1 MSYVFHIKIQ
11 LPLKGLAHFKNWEKI
26 TRAMISENP
35 FAEFRKECEATL
47 AYALK
52 KTLPEIRLDKPSLN
66 KPPNT
71 NFGQLASSLC
81 FELAKKL
88 NQKPIALAEKIVN
101 AMRKSSFSLIE
112 NVVPAGGGYVNFH
125 AEFPKFSALTLK
137 SVRHLNLEYGF
148 VKTNKPVKVIVEHT
162 SVNPLHPIHIGQA
175 RNPMLGDALARTLK
189 YRGHTVFRHYYIDDV
204 GRQSSVVA
212 YGYAKLGM
220 PRPDEKADH
229 FVGKIYTITSCL
241 AELNR
246 LRRELELAK
255 AVSPSDEVAK
265 INKYIN
271 EWMSIAVEL
280 EEKFPKLFEKLLAKI
295 GKDENP
301 EEEIIR
307 LNRAYEDGDPKATR
321 LVRDVSEF
329 CLQGFRETQERVE
342 IRYDSWD
349 WESDLVW
356 SNRVSEV
363 LQRLKTSPFVYEE
376 GGVLEFDAEKV
387 ARVLNLKAKLGLR
400 EDYEVPPLTLMR
412 ADGTTLY
419 TTRDIAYTMWKFDRA
434 ERVINV
440 IGMEQSLAQ
449 LQLKLALYALGYT
462 KNADNFVHFA
472 YNLVTLPGYKMS
484 SRRGRYITFDAVLD
498 EAVERAYE
506 EVSKRSPQLKEEE
519 KRDIANFVGIGAVRY
534 ALVDVDPSKPVVF
547 TWDRVLNFETNSAPY
562 VQYTHAR
569 ACSILRKAAREPEN
583 ADFALLKETLEHELI
598 LSIAS
603 FPDTFVEA
611 TEYLKPNLIADFA
624 NALADKFNTFYNA
637 LPVIKAEPHELSGA
651 RIALTDAIRIVLHNA
666 LNLIGIVAPEK
677 M

>member
-1 MSYVFHIKIQ
+1 
-11 LPLKGLAHFKNWEKI
+11 
-26 TRAMISENP
+26 MISENP
-35 FAEFRKECEATL
+35 FAEFRKECETTL

-52 KTLPEIRLDKPSLN
+52 KTLPEIKIDTLSLN

-88 NQKPIALAEKIVN
+88 NQKPIALAEHLVN
-101 AMRKSSFSLIE
+101 AMRKSRFSLIE
-112 NVVPAGGGYVNFH
+112 KVVPAGEGYVNFH
-125 AEFPKFSALTLK
+125 ADFSKFSALALT
-137 SVRHLNLEYGF
+137 SVRQLNFEYGF
-148 VKTNKPVKVIVEHT
+148 VKTDKPVKVIVEHT

-175 RNPMLGDALARTLK
+175 RNPVLGDALARILK
-189 YRGHTVFRHYYIDDV
+189 CRGHTVFCHYYIDDV

-212 YGYAKLGM
+212 YGYAKLGR
-220 PRPDEKADH
+220 PRPNEKADH

-241 AELNR
+241 VELNR

-255 AVSPSDEVAK
+255 AVSPSDEIAK
-265 INKYIN
+265 ITKQID
-271 EWMSIAVEL
+271 EWMSIAAEL
-280 EEKFPKLFEKLLAKI
+280 EEKFPTLFEKLLAKI

-301 EEEIIR
+301 EEEINR
-307 LNRAYEDGDPKATR
+307 LNRAYEDGEPEATK
-321 LVRDVSEF
+321 LVRDVSEL

-356 SNRVSEV
+356 SSQVSEV
-363 LQRLKTSPFVYEE
+363 LQKLKTSPFVYTE
-376 GGVLEFDAEKV
+376 GEVLEFDAEKV

-412 ADGTTLY
+412 TDGTTLY

-440 IGMEQSLAQ
+440 IGVEQSLAQ
-449 LQLKLALYALGYT
+449 LQLKIALYALGYA
-462 KNADNFVHFA
+462 KYADNFVHFA
-472 YNLVTLPGYKMS
+472 YNLVALPGYKMS
-484 SRRGRYITFDAVLD
+484 SRRGRYITFDEVLD

-506 EVSKRSPQLKEEE
+506 EVSKRSPQLTEKE

-534 ALVDVDPSKPVVF
+534 ALVDVDASKPVVF

-583 ADFALLKETLEHELI
+583 ADFALLKETLERELT
-598 LSIAS
+598 LFLAS
-603 FPDTFVEA
+603 FPDTFIEA

-637 LPVIKAEPHELSGA
+637 LPVIKAEPQELSDA